1 MKLTRLLPSL
11 IWCIAWP
18 CSAQDTA
25 PIPPLAEER
34 PNIILLLTDDQ
45 GYGDLGCHGNPV
57 IRTPHMDA
65 LAAESSQLS
74 DYHVAPTCSP
84 TRAALL
90 TGHWTNRTGVWH
102 TIMGRSML
110 RTNEITL
117 AQLLK
122 DNGYAT
128 GMFGKWHLGDNF
140 PYRPHDRGFD
150 LTYYHG
156 GGGVG
161 QTPDHWDNAYFDGHY
176 LRNGVPEPA
185 KGYCTD
191 VFFEQANRFIRECA
205 KARKPFFAYISTNAP
220 HGPLH
225 CPEKYLKLY
234 PDQTAN
240 LQAFF
245 GMITN
250 IDDNLGKTRA
260 LLKELGIEENTI
272 LIFSTDNGSADGAKF
287 YNAGMRGAK
296 GSEYDGGHRVPFFL
310 HWPKGGMDRKH
321 VRDEITHAVDIVP
334 TLLDMT
340 GATPPEGYGF
350 DGVSIRPLLDPT
362 SKADWPERFLIT
374 DSQRVV
380 DPIKWRKSSVMG
392 NRWRLVNGTE
402 LYDIKADPGQE
413 KDVAAEHPEQ
423 VAKMRAFYEAWWAEL
438 EPSFSETTEIHVGH
452 PAAPTVTLT
461 AHDWL
466 ETPQAPPWQQAQIRW
481 GGREGRGGQYD
492 QAKFQGHWAVKVVES
507 GSYEIRVMRYPAEA
521 NTPIR
526 AAMPPGENVP
536 GATRAYRCTKGLA
549 FPFTAA
555 ALRINGKE
563 LARKPVT
570 DKDTAITFT
579 AELEKGSIQLA
590 PVFLT
595 EAGGEIGAYYTIVTK
610 Q

>member
-1 MKLTRLLPSL
+1 MNFSTVSL
-11 IWCIAWP
+11 ILALTGCVA
-18 CSAQDTA
+18 
-25 PIPPLAEER
+25 LAEK
-34 PNIILLLTDDQ
+34 PNIVLLITDDQ
-45 GYGDLGCHGNPV
+45 GYGDLACHGNPV
-57 IRTPHMDA
+57 IKTPHMDA
-65 LAAESSQLS
+65 MAAESSQLS

-122 DNGYAT
+122 NNGYTT

-150 LTYYHG
+150 LAYYHG

-161 QTPDHWDNAYFDGHY
+161 QTPDYWDNAYFDGHY
-176 LRNGVPEPA
+176 LRNGVPEAA
-185 KGYCTD
+185 KGFCTD
-191 VFFEQANRFIRECA
+191 VFFEQANAFITKCTKE
-205 KARKPFFAYISTNAP
+205 KKPFFAYISTNAP
-220 HGPLH
+220 HDPFH
-225 CPEKYLKLY
+225 CPEKYMALY
-234 PDQTAN
+234 PDQPKAT
-240 LQAFF
+240 QAFL

-250 IDDNLGKTRA
+250 IDENLGKTRT
-260 LLKELGIEENTI
+260 LLDELGIADNTI
-272 LIFSTDNGSADGAKF
+272 FIFTTDNGTSGGAQVF
-287 YNAGMRGAK
+287 NAGMRGAK

-310 HWPKGGMDRKH
+310 HWPKGGLNKKH
-321 VRDEITHAVDIVP
+321 VDKNICHAVDIVP
-334 TLLDMT
+334 TLLDLT
-340 GATPPEGYGF
+340 DSIAPEGHEF
-350 DGVSIRPLLDPT
+350 DGMSIRSFLDP
-362 SKADWPERFLIT
+362 KIQEDLPHRFIVT

-380 DPIKWRKSSVMG
+380 DPIKWRKSAVMDS
-392 NRWRLVNGTE
+392 RWRLINGEE
-402 LYDIKADPGQE
+402 LYDMSVDPGQQ
-413 KDVAAEHPEQ
+413 KDVAKEHPEQ
-423 VAKMRAFYEAWWAEL
+423 VAKMRAFYESWWAEL
-438 EPSFSETTEIHVGH
+438 EPSFAQTTEIPIGD
-452 PAAPTVTLT
+452 PMAPTVRLT

-481 GGREGRGGQYD
+481 GGREGRGGQLD
-492 QAKFQGHWAVKVVES
+492 QAKFQGHWAVKVVEN
-507 GSYEIRVMRYPAEA
+507 GKYEISVRRYPAEA

-536 GATRAYRCTKGLA
+536 GATQAYRCTKGLA
-549 FPFTAA
+549 FPFTEA

-570 DKDTAITFT
+570 EKDTAITFT

-595 EAGGEIGAYYTIVTK
+595 EAGGEIGVYYVTIEK
-610 Q
+610 K